1 MKSAK
6 IVAAPRSWFGRNAGL
21 RPRLVLIVGIA
32 MLAPGALAVLQ
43 AISSYN
49 SSMRILEQNLA
60 QAAQLSATEQVN
72 MISASREILTSLA
85 AQPDIRSRTGPAC
98 RRALQ
103 RAIGGLDQYSGAA
116 VVDAKGDFTCAS
128 SPTRSGVNVAD
139 RQWFISVMS
148 GDGFVI
154 SDLIVSRWLG
164 TWGITTAVPLVDD
177 EGVIQGSVAL
187 FIGLD
192 WLTRRYHY
200 GNETDDTAF
209 ALLDSQGEI
218 ITSEAERSP
227 ARSPLP
233 ARDIVNKHLREHLQ
247 GGQTQTFRARG
258 HDGVWRLY
266 AISPLLGGRI
276 FVILGTPVLTA
287 IGPLAL
293 QVAWGVFTPLLMWAL
308 AIAVVWFGI
317 EHLVVRW
324 ITYLERITSAYA
336 AGRHSVRPE
345 RVSAAPAEIRS
356 LGETFSRMADLLSA
370 RENELRDSLAQKEI
384 LVREIHHR
392 VKNNLQLVMSLL
404 NLHAR
409 RIRDPRAEVAFAE
422 ARSRINALATLHRRL
437 YESESLQEID
447 LKWFLEDLCA
457 ELRRGGLSR
466 GRNVELTVDSP
477 SEVIGPDVAVPL
489 GLLVTEAITNAYKH
503 AFNERDG
510 GHIQVQIT
518 RDSPAALLLTIRD
531 DGIGFDM
538 AASSPD
544 SSGLGRSLIEA
555 FVRQLRGELETRSD
569 DGTVVQVK
577 FPAPLKDTD
586 KKHAGH
592 HASHHHAGH
601 HVSGMTQP
609 GPVPTTEAPEQG
621 PEHPPAE
628 RSKSA

>member
-1 MKSAK
+1 LKSAK

-85 AQPDIRSRTGPAC
+85 AQPDIRGGEGPGC

-103 RAIGGLDQYSGAA
+103 RAIGGLDQYAGAA
-116 VVDAKGDFTCAS
+116 VVDASGNLACAS
-128 SPTRSGVNVAD
+128 SPFKDKVMVAD
-139 RQWFISVMS
+139 RTWFKSVMS

-154 SDLIVSRWLG
+154 SDLVVSRWLG
-164 TWGITTAVPLVDD
+164 SWGIVTAVPLVDD
-177 EGVIQGSVAL
+177 EGVIQGAVAL

-200 GNETDDTAF
+200 NQADDTAF

-218 ITSEAERSP
+218 ITSESERSP
-227 ARSPLP
+227 VRSPLP
-233 ARDIVNKHLREHLQ
+233 GRDVVGEHLRQHLQ

-370 RENELRDSLAQKEI
+370 RENELRESLAQKEI

-466 GRNVELTVDSP
+466 GRHVELVVESP

-510 GHIQVQIT
+510 GHISVQVT
-518 RDSPAALLLTIRD
+518 RDSPTMLSLRIRD
-531 DGIGFDM
+531 DGTGFDM
-538 AASSPD
+538 AANSQD
-544 SSGLGRSLIEA
+544 QSGLGRSLIEA
-555 FVRQLRGELETRSD
+555 FVRQLRGELEVRSD
-569 DGTVVQVK
+569 DGTLVQVT
-577 FPAPLKDTD
+577 FPAPLKDGD
-586 KKHAGH
+586 PKHPATHHPHVAHEPERTQKTAG
-592 HASHHHAGH
+592 G
-601 HVSGMTQP
+601 VS
-609 GPVPTTEAPEQG
+609 
-621 PEHPPAE
+621 
-628 RSKSA
+628 

>member
-6 IVAAPRSWFGRNAGL
+6 IVAASRSWFGRNAGL

-85 AQPDIRSRTGPAC
+85 AQPDIRSGESAAC

-103 RAIGGLDQYSGAA
+103 RAIGGLDQYAGAA
-116 VVDAKGDFTCAS
+116 VVSATGEFNCTS
-128 SPTRSGVNVAD
+128 SPTKEKVTVSDRS
-139 RQWFISVMS
+139 WFKSVMS

-164 TWGITTAVPLVDD
+164 TWGIVTAVPLVDD
-177 EGVIQGSVAL
+177 AGVIQGSVAL

-200 GNETDDTAF
+200 SQADDTAF

-233 ARDIVNKHLREHLQ
+233 GRDVVSEHLRQHLQ

-447 LKWFLEDLCA
+447 LKWFLEDLSS

-466 GRNVELTVDSP
+466 GRTVELVVEAP

-510 GHIQVQIT
+510 GHISVQVL
-518 RDSPAALLLTIRD
+518 RESPTQLLLRIRD
-531 DGIGFDM
+531 DGTGFDP
-538 AASSPD
+538 AASTSQD
-544 SSGLGRSLIEA
+544 HTGLGRSLIEA
-555 FVRQLRGELETRSD
+555 FVRQLRGELEVRSD
-569 DGTVVQVK
+569 EGTVVEVR
-577 FPAPLKDTD
+577 FPAVLKDGEP
-586 KKHAGH
+586 K
-592 HASHHHAGH
+592 
-601 HVSGMTQP
+601 QP
-609 GPVPTTEAPEQG
+609 PAH
-621 PEHPPAE
+621 HPPATHEQE
-628 RSKSA
+628 RTQKTAGGVS

>member
-6 IVAAPRSWFGRNAGL
+6 IVAASRSWFGRNAGL

-85 AQPDIRSRTGPAC
+85 AQPDIRSGEGAAC
-98 RRALQ
+98 RRSLQ
-103 RAIGGLDQYSGAA
+103 RAIGGLDQYAGAA
-116 VVDAKGDFTCAS
+116 VVDSAGDLSCAS
-128 SPTRSGVNVAD
+128 MPVKDKINVAD
-139 RQWFISVMS
+139 RGWFKSVMS

-164 TWGITTAVPLVDD
+164 TWGMVTAVPLVD
-177 EGVIQGSVAL
+177 EQGVIRGAVAL

-200 GNETDDTAF
+200 NQADDTAF

-233 ARDIVNKHLREHLQ
+233 GREVVSEHLRQHLQ

-258 HDGVWRLY
+258 HDNVWRLY

-324 ITYLERITSAYA
+324 ITYLERIASAYA

-466 GRNVELTVDSP
+466 GRNVELVVESP

-510 GHIQVQIT
+510 GHIGVQVI
-518 RDSPAALLLTIRD
+518 RESPTMLCLIIRD
-531 DGIGFDM
+531 DGTGFDT
-538 AASSPD
+538 AASAQD
-544 SSGLGRSLIEA
+544 QSGLGRSLIEA
-555 FVRQLRGELETRSD
+555 FVRQLRGELEVRSEE
-569 DGTVVQVK
+569 GTVVQVR
-577 FPAPLKDTD
+577 FPAVLKEGDPKLSVAHHPSGT
-586 KKHAGH
+586 HEQQRTQVSAG
-592 HASHHHAGH
+592 G
-601 HVSGMTQP
+601 VS
-609 GPVPTTEAPEQG
+609 
-621 PEHPPAE
+621 
-628 RSKSA
+628 

>member
-1 MKSAK
+1 LKSAK

-85 AQPDIRSRTGPAC
+85 AQPDVRAGEGLAC

-103 RAIGGLDQYSGAA
+103 RAIGGLDQYAGAS

-128 SPTRSGVNVAD
+128 GPTRGGVSVAD
-139 RQWFISVMS
+139 RQWFMSVMS

-154 SDLIVSRWLG
+154 SDLVVSRWLG
-164 TWGITTAVPLVDD
+164 TWGIVTAVPLVDE
-177 EGVIQGSVAL
+177 EGVIQGAVAL

-192 WLTRRYHY
+192 WLTRRYHA
-200 GNETDDTAF
+200 GSETDDTAF

-218 ITSEAERSP
+218 ITGETQRSP

-233 ARDIVNKHLREHLQ
+233 ARDIVNEHLRSHLQ

-258 HDGVWRLY
+258 HDGTWRLY

-370 RENELRDSLAQKEI
+370 RENELRDSLQQKEI

-466 GRNVELTVDSP
+466 GRIVELTVDSP
-477 SEVIGPDVAVPL
+477 SEVIGPDIAVPL

-510 GHIQVQIT
+510 GHIQVQIV
-518 RDSPAALLLTIRD
+518 RESPSSLLLSIRD

-538 AASSPD
+538 AASTPD
-544 SSGLGRSLIEA
+544 HSGLGRSLIEA

-569 DGTVVQVK
+569 DGTVVQVR
-577 FPAPLKDTD
+577 FPVPIKPAD
-586 KKHAGH
+586 KKHGGH
-592 HASHHHAGH
+592 HATHHSGSHNI
-601 HVSGMTQP
+601 SGMTQP
-609 GPVPTTEAPEQG
+609 GPVSNSP
-621 PEHPPAE
+621 PPAQPAPSE
-628 RSKSA
+628 KTGSA

>member
-6 IVAAPRSWFGRNAGL
+6 TVAGPRSWFGRNAGL

-49 SSMRILEQNLA
+49 TSMRSLEQNLA

-85 AQPDIRSRTGPAC
+85 AQPDIRNRTGPAC

-116 VVDAKGDFTCAS
+116 VIDAKGNFTCAS
-128 SPTRSGVNVAD
+128 APTRSGVNVAD

-164 TWGITTAVPLVDD
+164 SWGITTAVPLVDD

-200 GNETDDTAF
+200 GTETDDTAF

-218 ITSEAERSP
+218 ITGEPERSP

-233 ARDIVNKHLREHLQ
+233 ARDIVNDHVREHLQ

-336 AGRHSVRPE
+336 AGRHNVRPE

-370 RENELRDSLAQKEI
+370 RENELRESLAQKEI

-466 GRNVELTVDSP
+466 GRSVELTIDSP

-510 GHIQVQIT
+510 GHIEVRIV
-518 RDSPAALLLTIRD
+518 RESPESLLLTIRD
-531 DGIGFDM
+531 DGIGFDI
-538 AASSPD
+538 AASAPD
-544 SSGLGRSLIEA
+544 NSGLGRSLIEA
-555 FVRQLRGELETRSD
+555 FVRQLRGELETRCEA
-569 DGTVVQVK
+569 GTVVQLR
-577 FPAPLKDTD
+577 FPAPLKEDG
-586 KKHAGH
+586 KKHGGH
-592 HASHHHAGH
+592 PSAQHHGGQQ
-601 HVSGMTQP
+601 VSGMTQP
-609 GPVPTTEAPEQG
+609 APVNSAPTAGP
-621 PEHPPAE
+621 PPAE

>member
-6 IVAAPRSWFGRNAGL
+6 IVAASRSWFGRNAGL

-85 AQPDIRSRTGPAC
+85 AQPDIRSGEGASC

-103 RAIGGLDQYSGAA
+103 RAIGGLDQYAGAA
-116 VVDAKGDFTCAS
+116 VVDSAGNLACAS
-128 SPTRSGVNVAD
+128 SPFKDKVIVAD
-139 RQWFISVMS
+139 RTWFKSVMS

-154 SDLIVSRWLG
+154 SDLVVSRWLG
-164 TWGITTAVPLVDD
+164 TWGIVTAVPLVDD
-177 EGVIQGSVAL
+177 QGVIRGAVAL

-200 GNETDDTAF
+200 SQADDTAF

-218 ITSEAERSP
+218 ITAEADRSP
-227 ARSPLP
+227 VRSPLP
-233 ARDIVNKHLREHLQ
+233 GRDVVGEHLREHLA

-356 LGETFSRMADLLSA
+356 LGETFSRMADLLTA

-466 GRNVELTVDSP
+466 GRNVELVVESP

-510 GHIQVQIT
+510 GHINVQVT
-518 RDSPAALLLTIRD
+518 RDSPTMLALRIRD
-531 DGIGFDM
+531 DGAGFDT
-538 AASSPD
+538 AASAPD
-544 SSGLGRSLIEA
+544 QSGLGRSLIEA
-555 FVRQLRGELETRSD
+555 FVRQLRGELEVRSE
-569 DGTVVQVK
+569 DGTVVQVT
-577 FPAPLKDTD
+577 FPAPLKEGEPKLAAAAHHPNVAHEPERTQ
-586 KKHAGH
+586 KTAG
-592 HASHHHAGH
+592 G
-601 HVSGMTQP
+601 VS
-609 GPVPTTEAPEQG
+609 
-621 PEHPPAE
+621 
-628 RSKSA
+628 

>member
-32 MLAPGALAVLQ
+32 MLAPGVLAVLQ

-85 AQPDIRSRTGPAC
+85 AQPDIRGGSRAAC

-103 RAIGGLDQYSGAA
+103 RAIGGLDQYSGAS
-116 VVDAKGDFTCAS
+116 VVDANGDFSCAS

-177 EGVIQGSVAL
+177 DGVIRGAVAL

-192 WLTRRYHY
+192 WLTRRYRY
-200 GNETDDTAF
+200 TNIDDTAS

-218 ITSEAERSP
+218 ITGEAERSP

-233 ARDIVNKHLREHLQ
+233 SRDIVNEYLRGQMH
-247 GGQTQTFRARG
+247 GVQTQTFRARG
-258 HDGVWRLY
+258 QDGVWRLY

-370 RENELRDSLAQKEI
+370 RENELRESLAQKEI

-437 YESESLQEID
+437 YESENLQEID

-457 ELRRGGLSR
+457 ELRRGGLTR
-466 GRNVELTVDSP
+466 GRSVELTVESP

-510 GHIQVQIT
+510 GRIHVQID
-518 RDSPAALLLTIRD
+518 RDSPETLLLTIRD
-531 DGIGFDM
+531 DGTGFDM
-538 AASSPD
+538 AASSPEH
-544 SSGLGRSLIEA
+544 SGLGRSLIEA
-555 FVRQLRGELETRSD
+555 FVRQLRGELETRSEG
-569 DGTVVQVK
+569 GTVVQVR
-577 FPAPLKDTD
+577 FPAPLEAE
-586 KKHAGH
+586 KKPVAH
-592 HASHHHAGH
+592 HAAYHHPGH
-601 HVSGMTQP
+601 HVPGMTQP
-609 GPVPTTEAPEQG
+609 APVSSASPSVTAAEPSPTTG
-621 PEHPPAE
+621 
-628 RSKSA
+628 RSQSA

>member
-6 IVAAPRSWFGRNAGL
+6 IVAASRSWFGRNAGL

-72 MISASREILTSLA
+72 MISASRDILTSLA
-85 AQPDIRSRTGPAC
+85 AQPDIRNGGGAAC

-103 RAIGGLDQYSGAA
+103 RAIGGLDQYSGAS
-116 VVDAKGDFTCAS
+116 VVDAKGNFTCAS
-128 SPTRSGVNVAD
+128 SPTRRGVNVAD

-164 TWGITTAVPLVDD
+164 TWGISTAVPLVDD
-177 EGVIQGSVAL
+177 DGVIRGAVAL

-192 WLTRRYHY
+192 WLTRRYHS
-200 GNETDDTAF
+200 GSQTDDTAF

-218 ITSEAERSP
+218 ITGEAERSP
-227 ARSPLP
+227 VRSPLP
-233 ARDIVNKHLREHLQ
+233 ARDVVNEHLREHLQ
-247 GGQTQTFRARG
+247 GGQTQTFRTRG

-293 QVAWGVFTPLLMWAL
+293 QMAWGVFTPLLMWAL

-437 YESESLQEID
+437 YESENLQEID
-447 LKWFLEDLCA
+447 LKWFLDDLCA

-466 GRNVELTVDSP
+466 GRNVELNVDAP

-510 GHIQVQIT
+510 GHINVQVT
-518 RDSPAALLLTIRD
+518 RESPASLLLTIRD
-531 DGIGFDM
+531 DGTGFDT
-538 AASSPD
+538 AASTQD
-544 SSGLGRSLIEA
+544 HSGLGRSLIEA
-555 FVRQLRGELETRSD
+555 FVRQLRGELETRSE
-569 DGTVVQVK
+569 DGTVVQVR
-577 FPAPLKDTD
+577 FPATVKAAE

-592 HASHHHAGH
+592 HHGMHHHATGH
-601 HVSGMTQP
+601 DVSEVTHPVAPAAEQP
-609 GPVPTTEAPEQG
+609 PE
-621 PEHPPAE
+621 PE
-628 RSKSA
+628 RTKSA

>member
-85 AQPDIRSRTGPAC
+85 AQPDIRNASGPAC

-116 VVDAKGDFTCAS
+116 VIDAKGNFACAS

-177 EGVIQGSVAL
+177 EGIIEGSVAL

-200 GNETDDTAF
+200 GSESDDTAF

-218 ITSEAERSP
+218 ITGEAERSP

-233 ARDIVNKHLREHLQ
+233 AREIVNEHLREHLE

-276 FVILGTPVLTA
+276 FVVLGTPVLTA

-370 RENELRDSLAQKEI
+370 REHELRESLAQKEI

-510 GHIQVQIT
+510 GHIQVQIA
-518 RDSPAALLLTIRD
+518 RESPESLLLTIRD
-531 DGIGFDM
+531 DGTGFD
-538 AASSPD
+538 AGASSPD
-544 SSGLGRSLIEA
+544 NNGLGRSLIEA
-555 FVRQLRGELETRSD
+555 FVRQLRGELETRSE
-569 DGTVVQVK
+569 DGTVVQVR
-577 FPAPLKDTD
+577 FPAPLKEVG
-586 KKHAGH
+586 KKAGH
-592 HASHHHAGH
+592 HTGPHHAQ

-609 GPVPTTEAPEQG
+609 GAVHSPQPPVPTSE
-621 PEHPPAE
+621 PPSAE

>member
-6 IVAAPRSWFGRNAGL
+6 IVAASRSWFGRNAGL

-32 MLAPGALAVLQ
+32 MLAPGALAMLQ

-85 AQPDIRSRTGPAC
+85 AQPDIRGGEGAAC

-103 RAIGGLDQYSGAA
+103 RAIGGLDQYAGAA
-116 VVDAKGDFTCAS
+116 VVDSAGNFTCAS
-128 SPTRSGVNVAD
+128 SPLEGKVVVAD
-139 RQWFISVMS
+139 RTWFKSVMG

-164 TWGITTAVPLVDD
+164 TWGIVTAVPLVDD

-192 WLTRRYHY
+192 WLTRRYHS
-200 GNETDDTAF
+200 NQADDTAF

-218 ITSEAERSP
+218 ITAETERSP

-233 ARDIVNKHLREHLQ
+233 ARDIVNEHLRAHLE

-293 QVAWGVFTPLLMWAL
+293 QVAWGVLTPLLMWAL

-336 AGRHSVRPE
+336 SGRHNVRPE

-447 LKWFLEDLCA
+447 LKWFLEDLCS

-466 GRNVELTVDSP
+466 GRNVELVVDSP

-510 GHIQVQIT
+510 GHIGVQVV
-518 RDSPAALLLTIRD
+518 RESPTQLLLTIRD
-531 DGIGFDM
+531 DGTGYDTG
-538 AASSPD
+538 ASTAD
-544 SSGLGRSLIEA
+544 HNGLGRSLIEA
-555 FVRQLRGELETRSD
+555 FVRQLRGELEVRA
-569 DGTVVQVK
+569 DGGTIVQVR
-577 FPAPLKDTD
+577 FPAALKEAVPKNTGP
-586 KKHAGH
+586 HHPATAHEQPRTQVSAG
-592 HASHHHAGH
+592 G
-601 HVSGMTQP
+601 VS
-609 GPVPTTEAPEQG
+609 
-621 PEHPPAE
+621 
-628 RSKSA
+628 

>member
-6 IVAAPRSWFGRNAGL
+6 IVTASRSWFGRNAGL

-85 AQPDIRSRTGPAC
+85 AQPDVRAGQGAAC

-103 RAIGGLDQYSGAA
+103 RAIGGLDQYAGAS
-116 VVDAKGDFTCAS
+116 VVDAKGNFTCAS

-164 TWGITTAVPLVDD
+164 TWGISTAVPLVDD
-177 EGVIQGSVAL
+177 DGVIRGAVAL

-192 WLTRRYHY
+192 WLTRRYHSS
-200 GNETDDTAF
+200 NQTDDTAF

-218 ITSEAERSP
+218 ITGEAERSP
-227 ARSPLP
+227 VRSPLP
-233 ARDIVNKHLREHLQ
+233 GREIVNEHLREHLQ

-447 LKWFLEDLCA
+447 LKWFLDDLCA

-466 GRNVELTVDSP
+466 GRNVELNVEAP

-510 GHIQVQIT
+510 GHISVQVT
-518 RDSPAALLLTIRD
+518 RESPTSLLLTIRD
-531 DGIGFDM
+531 DGTGFDM
-538 AASSPD
+538 AASTQD
-544 SSGLGRSLIEA
+544 QSGLGRSLIEA

-577 FPAPLKDTD
+577 FPVPIKTGE
-586 KKHAGH
+586 KKHVGH
-592 HASHHHAGH
+592 HGVHHHATGH
-601 HVSGMTQP
+601 GMTGVTPPAAQAAEP
-609 GPVPTTEAPEQG
+609 PPAPE
-621 PEHPPAE
+621 
-628 RSKSA
+628 RTKSA